1 MSISGGGGGGGSG
14 GGGLPNILT
23 EFAASPTGFIL
34 GLILT
39 PLLNGVEGVVEEAL
53 WAINYVFFGHSR
65 SSTLGDL
72 GLVDVP
78 VVIADTLIQG
88 GSALGEPVLDDIIAP
103 LVQALID
110 FFNWTGPAGLL
121 GAAIVFA
128 IVVVVYATGVRTAIE
143 IALDVIPGG
152 GAFIN

>member
-1 MSISGGGGGGGSG
+1 MADDTGPVTDFFG
-14 GGGLPNILT
+14 T
-23 EFAASPTGFIL
+23 ERATLLSDFASSPTGFIL

-39 PLLNGVEGVVEEAL
+39 PLLNGVEGVVEKVL

-65 SSTLGDL
+65 SSTVGDL

-78 VVIADTLIQG
+78 AVIATTLIDA
-88 GSALGEPVLDDIIAP
+88 GSAIGEPVLSVIGSG
-103 LVQALID
+103 VQLLID
-110 FFNWTGPAGLL
+110 FFDWTGPAGLL

-128 IVVVVYATGVRTAIE
+128 IVVVAYSTYLRTAIE
-143 IALDVIPGG
+143 SALDFIPGG